1 MTRFGHLTCAMA
13 LGAAI
18 LGCSPVIST
27 HGFAPP
33 DEQLSEIA
41 VGQDTRGSVRRK
53 IGRPGL
59 DGVFTDEGWYYVSS
73 TVERLTWHEP
83 KVTDRRIVAI
93 AFDENDTVTAINRYG
108 LDDGRLVDL
117 ETRTTPTRG
126 RDLTVLQQ
134 LLGNIGNISADQVLQ
149 DQ

>member
-1 MTRFGHLTCAMA
+1 MA